1 MLWTL
6 FRQRENTLVTFGD
19 ALASYLESPD
29 RSTTSRCLLSKKGLL
44 HSTGKPFSPAFDPNN
59 PLPMPFS
66 RLHVYHWYNAVSRK
80 RWIVTMTLCVGAI
93 LAVCISFTLA
103 YLRNLQTPNQLVT
116 LGFGSLNPD
125 AIIEFP
131 NPPGLAKCVLL
142 ANTPQLILSFLYM
155 MYNGL
160 YTCMHLA
167 HEYGGYATDRKSLRV
182 TTPRGTQRSTYWL
195 QLPYSYGV
203 PLILASA
210 VLHWFISQSIFL
222 ARVSVWKD
230 GMETSS
236 NSSSAVGFST
246 APMLCTI
253 LLGTCMLLVAVGMGF
268 RKLPSSVPI
277 AGSCSMALAAAAHRP
292 ESDVDAA
299 VLPVKWGVVRQPE
312 DAEDVGH
319 CCFTSEQV
327 TEPQEGK
334 LYAGDMKA
342 AVDGL
347 R

>member
-1 MLWTL
+1 V
-6 FRQRENTLVTFGD
+6 EN
-19 ALASYLESPD
+19 SW
-29 RSTTSRCLLSKKGLL
+29 
-44 HSTGKPFSPAFDPNN
+44 N
-59 PLPMPFS
+59 
-66 RLHVYHWYNAVSRK
+66 
-80 RWIVTMTLCVGAI
+80 
-93 LAVCISFTLA
+93 
-103 YLRNLQTPNQLVT
+103 
-116 LGFGSLNPD
+116 
-125 AIIEFP
+125 
-131 NPPGLAKCVLL
+131 
-142 ANTPQLILSFLYM
+142 
-155 MYNGL
+155 
-160 YTCMHLA
+160 
-167 HEYGGYATDRKSLRV
+167 
-182 TTPRGTQRSTYWL
+182 
-195 QLPYSYGV
+195 
-203 PLILASA
+203 
-210 VLHWFISQSIFL
+210 
-222 ARVSVWKD
+222 
-230 GMETSS
+230 
-236 NSSSAVGFST
+236 SSAVGFST